1 MTTRNSQTPEA
12 TRDQDLQQ
20 IREALR
26 SLRYGSVHVVVQDG
40 HVIQIDRTEKNRFRT
55 KRNAVDCT
63 PSAGCLSDHGRSYF
77 CVTSVADWNDQK
89 HTATVSRPC
98 CAIPPRPFLSP
109 GE

>member
-40 HVIQIDRTEKNRFRT
+40 HVIQIDRTEKNR
-55 KRNAVDCT
+55 
-63 PSAGCLSDHGRSYF
+63 RSK
-77 CVTSVADWNDQK
+77 ANP
-89 HTATVSRPC
+89 VSHEAERC
-98 CAIPPRPFLSP
+98 
-109 GE
+109 